1 MGRKNQNAAKS
12 HSVSWQ
18 FFSNIAAVLLLG
30 LAVMCVV
37 QAGLSASYFVR
48 ERKMALNAILDGAT
62 AMSERLASQGNVITN
77 AAPGDPA
84 EESARSALEMFDTA
98 THALLYVADDEGNI
112 VLHTGGD
119 DVFTGTALP
128 QYVLDDLNDGRDVF
142 YSNTIDGVYTS
153 RYYTVGR
160 TLHVGEDTGY
170 LFVASSMSGL
180 GGYMLDALSMFV
192 LSAGLTLL
200 ISGLLAVVFAR
211 RFTAPIASIS
221 SAARQ
226 LGGGDFTARAP
237 VAGCDELAE
246 LAATFNNMAGR
257 LQTIDNARGQFMG
270 NIAHELRTP
279 MTSIKGFI
287 DGMLDGTIPESE
299 YKHYLGVVSQETGR
313 LSRLVK
319 NMLDITKLEAGEYKL
334 NARNYDVWQTLTDVV
349 LADEQRIE
357 DGKIDIQGL
366 APDRMFV
373 YADPDFVHQVA
384 YNLVDNAIKFT
395 PPGGV
400 IRFDARREGDKVVIA
415 IENSGQGIAPSALP
429 FVFERFYKEDRSR
442 GLNTRG
448 SGLGLHICKVL
459 VTLSGGEIKV
469 ESEEG
474 KWCRFTFT
482 LPAGAAE
489 GGRT

>member
-1 MGRKNQNAAKS
+1 MQRKTIGREL
-12 HSVSWQ
+12 
-18 FFSNIAAVLLLG
+18 FSGFAVVLLLG
-30 LAVMCVV
+30 VLLMGGI
-37 QAGLSASYFVR
+37 QAALSSAYFAS
-48 ERKMALNAILDGAT
+48 ERHSALSSVLDGAT
-62 AMSERLASQGNVITN
+62 ALSERLAAQGNTVT
-77 AAPGDPA
+77 AHTDDA
-84 EESARSALEMFDTA
+84 ELLESAQGGYELFRTSFDALIF
-98 THALLYVADDEGNI
+98 VADEKGEILLNTCKEELTGQPVPAD
-112 VLHTGGD
+112 VLAQLAAGAD
-119 DVFTGTALP
+119 YFARGTM
-128 QYVLDDLNDGRDVF
+128 Q
-142 YSNTIDGVYTS
+142 GVYEGK
-153 RYYTVGR
+153 YYIAGR
-160 TLHVGEDTGY
+160 RMTLNGNVGY
-170 LFVASSMSGL
+170 LFAATPM
-180 GGYMLDALSMFV
+180 DALGNYLMDTLTIFI
-192 LSAGLTLL
+192 LSAALMLL
-200 ISGLLAVVFAR
+200 FSVGMALMLSRRITKPVGEISE
-211 RFTAPIASIS
+211 
-221 SAARQ
+221 AARK

-237 VAGCDELAE
+237 VNGSAELAE
-246 LAATFNNMAGR
+246 LATTFNNMAGR
-257 LQTIDNARGQFMG
+257 LQTIDNSRGQFMG